1 MSRLGTGSQ
10 ALHGAASAPASRADT
25 AIRAAAGGTV
35 AGLAGIAGAI
45 SYSHMRGLA
54 VAHGETGW
62 QGHAFPLS
70 VDGIE
75 IVASLVLLTDRR
87 TGHRSGWLPWAA
99 LAAGTTASLA
109 ANVAAAGADLIGR
122 VVAGWPAF
130 ALLVAVKLLS
140 GMLEHR
146 HGVDR
151 PADAQDRPHL
161 PADGGDDLGALVDP
175 APNPG
180 GGDTNDHAGM
190 TRLAD
195 IRPVPYRVTV
205 NGLLGTQETGTA
217 PAADP
222 GTEPGDVAGTS
233 KAALAGTGTASRMGT
248 GAGTE
253 ADNSALLAAA
263 RTARDRLLDRGDP
276 LTRDTLAAQLRRD
289 GHSMRNARVSQL
301 LIALKREPLG
311 AQAPQTDREAPKPG
325 TEGLALDSLR

>member
-1 MSRLGTGSQ
+1 MSRLDTGSQ

-99 LAAGTTASLA
+99 LAAGTTA
-109 ANVAAAGADLIGR
+109 NVAVAGADLIGR

-140 GMLEHR
+140 GMLDHR

-175 APNPG
+175 ALNPG

-205 NGLLGTQETGTA
+205 NGLLGTPETGTA

-248 GAGTE
+248 GRVLRLITPLCWLPPARRGTVCWTGVI
-253 ADNSALLAAA
+253 
-263 RTARDRLLDRGDP
+263 R
-276 LTRDTLAAQLRRD
+276 
-289 GHSMRNARVSQL
+289 
-301 LIALKREPLG
+301 
-311 AQAPQTDREAPKPG
+311 
-325 TEGLALDSLR
+325 